1 MRLYLFAI
9 VLSLCCSQ
17 SAQAAGP
24 TPESVERLLEL
35 TDSQK
40 TVAALQQQVSGMM
53 KPMFDQMI
61 GARELNAEQR
71 QRAEAFAA
79 AYQAKAMP
87 LLLEEMSWER
97 MKALSVQI
105 YSQTFTQEEIDGLI
119 AFYGSPAGRAFVVKL
134 PLVLQQSMASTQQR
148 MGQMMQR
155 MQAIAEAT
163 AAEFKAEQQ
172 AAKR

>member
-40 TVAALQQQVSGMM
+40 TVATLQQQVSGMM

-71 QRAEAFAA
+71 RRAEAFAA

-119 AFYGSPAGRAFVVKL
+119 AFYDSPAGRAFVVKL